1 MQNHLDRALKRIL
14 EFSAYFNQYF
24 QHKEPWKDE
33 SGAATCVYMSVNAV
47 RSMAIALCPFLPSS
61 AQQIWDQL
69 GLKGNVADQGWDAI
83 SELGVQDGHRIGEH
97 EPIFTKVDAND
108 IAEHKKKFTG
118 HSS

>member
-1 MQNHLDRALKRIL
+1 
-14 EFSAYFNQYF
+14 
-24 QHKEPWKDE
+24 
-33 SGAATCVYMSVNAV
+33 
-47 RSMAIALCPFLPSS
+47 MAIAPICPFLPSS

-108 IAEHKKKFTG
+108 IAKHKKKFTG